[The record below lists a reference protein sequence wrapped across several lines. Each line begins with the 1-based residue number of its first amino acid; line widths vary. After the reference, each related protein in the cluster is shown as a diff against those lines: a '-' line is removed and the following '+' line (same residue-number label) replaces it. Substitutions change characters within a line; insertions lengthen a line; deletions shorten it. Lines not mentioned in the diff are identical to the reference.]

1 MRQMTT
7 AELLTLQI
15 RVILSLVLRET
26 RATFGTSSF
35 GYLWAVITPTASV
48 AVLVIL
54 FSMVGRHAP
63 FGASL
68 ALFFAT
74 GILTLQFFTETSGKL
89 MTVFDANKALL
100 TYPIIKD
107 VDTILAR
114 TILISATYLVIMVIF
129 YAGLIAAGMA
139 QLPARPGQLVL
150 VFLST
155 ALLGLGYG
163 TVNAVI
169 VSLWDTWMQI
179 EKVLTRPLFFISG
192 IFYVPS
198 QLPTRAQD
206 YLQWNPILHLVEWFR
221 IGFYPNYSSSVL
233 DKTYPVLVGTVL
245 LLIGLAGERLFRRT
259 RF

>member
-129 YAGLIAAGMA
+129 YSGLIVAGMA
-139 QLPARPGQLVL
+139 QFPARPGQLVL

-155 ALLGLGYG
+155 ALMGLGYG
-163 TVNAVI
+163 AMNAVI

-221 IGFYPNYSSSVL
+221 IGFYPNYNSSIL
-233 DKTYPVLVGTVL
+233 DRTYPVFVGAVL
-245 LLIGLAGERLFRRT
+245 LLIGLAGERLFRRS

>member
-1 MRQMTT
+1 MTT

>member
-1 MRQMTT
+1 MTT

-35 GYLWAVITPTASV
+35 GYIWAVITPTASV

-114 TILISATYLVIMVIF
+114 AILISATYLVIMVIF
-129 YAGLIAAGMA
+129 YAGLILAGMA
-139 QLPARPGQLVL
+139 QFPASPGQLVL

-169 VSLWDTWMQI
+169 VSLWDTWIQI